1 MKKKIIIISSIF
13 SAIFLLSGIYVIMTI
28 ASATSTLDNLI
39 MLHQVEILREHLLIE
54 IRKVQADLSLKDTR
68 HSPGVDTMV
77 ADVRNMER
85 VASVCTMCH
94 HAPDVLKRLHE
105 MQAKVNRYQEAM
117 SKLSTLTANE
127 QRLREEEDN
136 AFNIGEDL
144 LNNVDG
150 MIALT
155 SAKLD
160 EKTSANLWKM
170 KSTKLMLYIL
180 VGTGPFVVIGFA
192 FILVQSL
199 TKPVNTLLEATR
211 KIKEGALDYK
221 IVGLRDEFGEV
232 AESFNDMGRSLKEH
246 MQRIKESEK
255 RYRMLFESAADAI
268 FLLEAEGPD
277 AGRIV
282 AANRA
287 AAEMHGYTVDEL
299 LKLNIRD
306 MDAPRVGNEDAG
318 RLSKGRILNGEWI
331 KAEINHRR
339 KDGTLFPVEVSAGL
353 LDLADDK
360 KYILVFDRDISER
373 KQSESLLQRT
383 EQLKM
388 CGELA
393 AGLAHEI
400 KNPLA
405 GIKASME
412 LLFKDLNVREPDRT
426 ILLKAI
432 EDTIR
437 IESFMK
443 QMLNFARPPAPQFT
457 LVDVNAIIDAT
468 VAFSVR
474 HPSFSSNG
482 KEVIVKKHLFEQ
494 MPKTMADPLKLQQV
508 FLNLLLNAA
517 DAMPEGGTITLQ
529 TVYDEPSNKIW
540 ITVTDTGKGFS
551 ETVLS
556 KIFEPFL
563 TTKPKGTGLGLAIV
577 KRLVEQ
583 HGGSVAVESRPGKG
597 TSIIM
602 SLPVREPVEE
612 KTA

>member
-1 MKKKIIIISSIF
+1 MKKKIIIISSVF
-13 SAIFLLSGIYVIMTI
+13 SAVFFLSGIYVIITI

-39 MLHQVEILREHLLIE
+39 KLHQVEILREHLLIE
-54 IRKVQADLSLKDTR
+54 IKKVQADLSLKNTR
-68 HSPGVDTMV
+68 HARGIDTIV
-77 ADVRNMER
+77 TDVRDMEH

-94 HAPDVLKRLHE
+94 HSPDILQRLKE
-105 MQAKVNRYQEAM
+105 MQDKVNRYQEAM
-117 SKLSTLTANE
+117 SKVITLSANE
-127 QRLREEEDN
+127 QRLQEEEDD

-144 LNNVDG
+144 LNTVNG

-155 SAKLD
+155 SAKLE
-160 EKTSANLWKM
+160 EKTTANLWKI
-170 KSTKLMLYIL
+170 KSTKLILYLL

-192 FILVQSL
+192 FVLVQSL

-211 KIKEGALDYK
+211 RIKEGALDYK
-221 IVGLRDEFGEV
+221 IGGLRHEFGEV
-232 AESFNDMGRSLKEH
+232 AESFNDMAHSLKEH
-246 MQRIKESEK
+246 MQRIEESEK

-268 FLLEAEGPD
+268 FILEAEGPD
-277 AGRIV
+277 AGKIV

-287 AAEMHGYTVDEL
+287 SAEMHGYTVDEL
-299 LKLNIRD
+299 LRLNIRD
-306 MDAPRVGNEDAG
+306 LDTPAAGKEVAG
-318 RLSKGRILNGEWI
+318 RIGRILKGEWI
-331 KAEINHRR
+331 KAEIDHVR
-339 KDGTLFPVEVSAGL
+339 KDGTIFPVEISAGL
-353 LDLADDK
+353 LDLSNHK
-360 KYILVFDRDISER
+360 KYILAFDRNISER
-373 KQSESLLQRT
+373 KQSERMLQRT
-383 EQLKM
+383 EQMKM

-412 LLFKDLNVREPDRT
+412 LLFKDLNVGETDRT

-443 QMLNFARPPAPQFT
+443 EMLNFARPPAPQFT
-457 LVDVNAIIDAT
+457 MVDVNAIIDST
-468 VAFSVR
+468 VAFSLR
-474 HPSFSSNG
+474 HPSFSSDG
-482 KEVIVKKHLFEQ
+482 KAVTIKKNLFEQ

-529 TVYDEPSNKIW
+529 TVYEGPSNTIW
-540 ITVTDTGKGFS
+540 ITVSDTGKGFAD
-551 ETVLS
+551 TVLT
-556 KIFEPFL
+556 KIFEPFF

-583 HGGSVAVESRPGKG
+583 HGGSVAVESCPGKG

-602 SLPVREPVEE
+602 SLPVRETGEE

>member
-1 MKKKIIIISSIF
+1 MKKKIIIFSSIF
-13 SAIFLLSGIYVIMTI
+13 SAVFLLSGIYVIITI
-28 ASATSTLDNLI
+28 ASTTATLDNLI
-39 MLHQVEILREHLLIE
+39 KLHQVEILREHLLIE
-54 IRKVQADLSLKDTR
+54 IKRVQADLSLKNTR
-68 HSPGVDTMV
+68 HARGIDAIV

-94 HAPDVLKRLHE
+94 HSPDVFQRLKE
-105 MQAKVNRYQEAM
+105 MQDKVNRYQEAM
-117 SKLSTLTANE
+117 SKVITLSADE
-127 QRLREEEDN
+127 QRLQEEEDN

-144 LNNVDG
+144 LDNVNG

-155 SAKLD
+155 SAKLE
-160 EKTSANLWKM
+160 EKTSANLWKI

-180 VGTGPFVVIGFA
+180 VGTGPFFVIGFA

-211 KIKEGALDYK
+211 RIKEGALDYK
-221 IVGLRDEFGEV
+221 IVGLKYEFGEV
-232 AESFNDMGRSLKEH
+232 AESFNDMALSLKEH
-246 MQRIKESEK
+246 MQRIEESEK
-255 RYRMLFESAADAI
+255 RYRMLFESAADGI
-268 FLLEAEGPD
+268 FVLEAEGPD
-277 AGRIV
+277 AGKIV

-287 AAEMHGYTVDEL
+287 SAEMHGYTVDEL
-299 LKLNIRD
+299 LTLNIRD
-306 MDAPRVGNEDAG
+306 LDTPAVAKEVACRIG
-318 RLSKGRILNGEWI
+318 RMLKGEWI
-331 KAEINHRR
+331 KAEINHVK
-339 KDGTLFPVEVSAGL
+339 KDGTIFPVEISAGL
-353 LDLADDK
+353 LDLSDHK
-360 KYILVFDRDISER
+360 KYILAFDRDISER
-373 KQSESLLQRT
+373 KQAERMLQRT

-412 LLFKDLNVREPDRT
+412 LLFKDLNVGEPDRT

-443 QMLNFARPPAPQFT
+443 EMLNFARPPAPQFT
-457 LVDVNAIIDAT
+457 LVDVNAIIDST
-468 VAFSVR
+468 VAFSLR
-474 HPSFSSNG
+474 HPVFSSNG
-482 KEVIVKKHLFEQ
+482 KAVTVKKDLFEQ

-517 DAMPEGGTITLQ
+517 DAMPEGGMITLQ
-529 TVYDEPSNKIW
+529 TSYDASSNTIW
-540 ITVTDTGKGFS
+540 ITVSDTGKGFP
-551 ETVLS
+551 ETVLN
-556 KIFEPFL
+556 KIFEPFF

-583 HGGSVAVESRPGKG
+583 HGGSVSVESSPGKG

-602 SLPVREPVEE
+602 SLPVREIEE
-612 KTA
+612 ERTI